1 MAVRFLP
8 DTSVLVA
15 AVCPWHQH
23 HAAATQDLAQRLR
36 RGDRMVLAEPSIVEA
51 YAVLTRLPSPYRLA
65 PADAHALLA
74 SNFLS
79 GRKMVSLDDAGIRA
93 LLDRLVAEGI
103 AGGQTYDAVIAS
115 CARRARVTV
124 LLTFNESDFDP
135 FAGDDLQIIVPGRP
149 SV

>member
-1 MAVRFLP
+1 
-8 DTSVLVA
+8 
-15 AVCPWHQH
+15 
-23 HAAATQDLAQRLR
+23 
-36 RGDRMVLAEPSIVEA
+36 MVLAAPSIVEA

-93 LLDRLVAEGI
+93 LLDRLVAKGI

-135 FAGDDLQIIVPGRP
+135 FAGDDLQIIVPG
-149 SV
+149 